1 MSVEQK
7 CSTDFKSIND
17 VLIAYKK
24 LLFSC
29 LALKMILSWK
39 HPFQYI
45 MIFLSFFTSDKVWF
59 HNCGLETNMK
69 QLRTKYSCFLDNF
82 NTKNLTT
89 VKILLYLST
98 SLSVD
103 KTKLSK
109 P

>member
-7 CSTDFKSIND
+7 RSTDFKSIND

-39 HPFQYI
+39 HPFQNT
-45 MIFLSFFTSDKVWF
+45 FLSFFTSDKVRL
-59 HNCGLETNMK
+59 HNCGLETKMK

-103 KTKLSK
+103 KTRLSK

>member
-7 CSTDFKSIND
+7 CSPNFKSIND

-45 MIFLSFFTSDKVWF
+45 FLSFFTSD
-59 HNCGLETNMK
+59 NCGLETKMK

>member
-39 HPFQYI
+39 RPFQY
-45 MIFLSFFTSDKVWF
+45 IFLSFFTSVKVPF
-59 HNCGLETNMK
+59 HNCGLETKMK
-69 QLRTKYSCFLDNF
+69 QLRTKYSCFLDIREI
-82 NTKNLTT
+82 
-89 VKILLYLST
+89 KIHVYAKRQT
-98 SLSVD
+98 
-103 KTKLSK
+103 
-109 P
+109 

>member
-29 LALKMILSWK
+29 LALKMILRWK
-39 HPFQYI
+39 HPFQY
-45 MIFLSFFTSDKVWF
+45 IFLSFFTSDKVRF
-59 HNCGLETNMK
+59 HNCGLETKMK